1 MSYSIIQPP
10 FTLKFRDMPKH
21 ELDAYR
27 KWFLGEIPTRI
38 SMLRDEVNSRANFEN
53 WVPDRGGESLTALG
67 FWLAQEVE
75 TRART
80 SEELNRIKGRVAFD
94 MDVSERELTNK
105 TFSLAMDTGMY
116 FGETLLRHHPNLS
129 GINHSRIRSSPILVR
144 WCCGGLEKFP
154 SIRSASL

>member
-1 MSYSIIQPP
+1 
-10 FTLKFRDMPKH
+10 
-21 ELDAYR
+21 
-27 KWFLGEIPTRI
+27 
-38 SMLRDEVNSRANFEN
+38 MLRDEVNSRANFEN

-116 FGETLLRHHPNLS
+116 FGETLLRHHPNLEWDQPLKDKKFADFGQMVLRGFGEVSLNPIRIAVTYCYGIAS
-129 GINHSRIRSSPILVR
+129 GKQTGMRLKEIFDYWSRLAVCAAKR
-144 WCCGGLEKFP
+144 
-154 SIRSASL
+154 